1 VDTPPF
7 VTHEYSA
14 MNGNQTVDRKRI
26 LIVDDEEIVRYSL
39 VNILRSHGYEVVDVA
54 SAEAGLKILYEQE
67 FHLVLTDLVMEGMDG
82 LELLENVKVLSP
94 RTMVILITGYGS
106 LKTAVTALRLG
117 VYDYL
122 IKPCDEDELL
132 LRVRRAL
139 EMLHYG
145 EEQQRLQ
152 DVSAIAKT
160 AVTLSDQINTPL
172 NIILGNIE
180 ILQLSPLLE
189 HNENVQKSLKT
200 MENQIFKI
208 RDVMEKLAKMT
219 KAETKKYASLSD
231 YEMIDL
237 SSGKIE

>member
-1 VDTPPF
+1 
-7 VTHEYSA
+7 
-14 MNGNQTVDRKRI
+14 MNGDQTVDRKRI

-39 VNILRSHGYEVVDVA
+39 VNILRSHGYEVIDVA

-189 HNENVQKSLKT
+189 HNEKVQKSLKT

-208 RDVMEKLAKMT
+208 REVMEKLAKLT

>member
-1 VDTPPF
+1 
-7 VTHEYSA
+7 
-14 MNGNQTVDRKRI
+14 MNGDQTVDRKRI

-208 RDVMEKLAKMT
+208 REVMEKLAKLT